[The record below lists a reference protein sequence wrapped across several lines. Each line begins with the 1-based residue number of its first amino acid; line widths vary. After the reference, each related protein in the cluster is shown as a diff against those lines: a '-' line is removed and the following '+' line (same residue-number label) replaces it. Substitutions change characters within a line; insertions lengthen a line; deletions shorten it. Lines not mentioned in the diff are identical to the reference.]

1 MVVVLS
7 AFAEDGSFYAV
18 YSDFGALCHFDCCI
32 IFLYKADR
40 KTADVQ
46 HEPV

>member
-18 YSDFGALCHFDCCI
+18 YSDFGALRHFDRCVV
-32 IFLYKADR
+32 YVHAVDR